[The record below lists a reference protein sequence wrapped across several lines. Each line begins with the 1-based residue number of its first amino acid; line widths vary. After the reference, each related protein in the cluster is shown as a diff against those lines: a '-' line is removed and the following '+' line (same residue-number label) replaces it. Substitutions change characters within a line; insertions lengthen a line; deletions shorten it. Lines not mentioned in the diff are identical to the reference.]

1 MATLAMGLLA
11 GWKRKSAEHYIV
23 LSIQVLESGG
33 GLNQPEVG
41 KVVIAISDQQLCSLS
56 RDLVRAAKERGLE
69 VWPNRR
75 EDDPKAGAIDK
86 ILGRIFSSRRRPSKR
101 RPGRPL
107 LLPHYVPVD
116 DIAMSA

>member
-1 MATLAMGLLA
+1 MGLLA

-33 GLNQPEVG
+33 GLNQPDLG
-41 KVVIAISDQQLCSLS
+41 KVVVAISDQQLCSLS

-69 VWPNRR
+69 IWPKNRG
-75 EDDPKAGAIDK
+75 EDPQAGAIDK
-86 ILGRIFSSRRRPSKR
+86 ILGRIFSSRRRPSSR
-101 RPGRPL
+101 RSQRPL

-116 DIAMSA
+116 DVAISA